1 MQIDKDSAQ
10 VRIPPPLMALFFVLV
25 GAAMQWVYPIR
36 FLPEPFRWILGGL
49 LIGIGIG
56 TILYCAWKFKKTGT
70 NIEPWKKTSKLIS
83 SGIYRFTRNPIYLS
97 FLVIGTGIGFA
108 ANNAWILLMMI
119 PLVLVLTHFVIAK
132 EERYLETSFGEEYLS
147 YKRKVRRWL

>member
-1 MQIDKDSAQ
+1 MQIERDSAQ
-10 VRIPPPLMALFFVLV
+10 VRIPPPLMALSCVLV
-25 GAAMQWVYPIR
+25 GVALQWVYPIPI
-36 FLPEPFRWILGGL
+36 LPEPLRWIIGGF
-49 LIGIGIG
+49 LICTGIG

-70 NIEPWKKTSKLIS
+70 NIEPWKKTSKLII

-108 ANNAWILLMMI
+108 ANSAWILLMML
-119 PLVLVLTHFVIAK
+119 PLVLLLTRFVIAK
-132 EERYLETSFGEEYLS
+132 EERYLEASFGEEYLS